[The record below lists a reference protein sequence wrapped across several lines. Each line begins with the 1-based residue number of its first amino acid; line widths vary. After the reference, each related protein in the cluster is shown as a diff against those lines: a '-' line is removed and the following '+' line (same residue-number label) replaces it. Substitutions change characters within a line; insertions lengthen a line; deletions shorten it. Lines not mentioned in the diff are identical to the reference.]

1 MLIQIKCGPLWNL
14 GDQKNPI
21 VQFAK
26 AEGELELLELS
37 EELSS
42 ALQLADQFTY
52 DNVFI
57 YFQPGAGK
65 IDIKNPTNQLKVAQA
80 KINEILDIINGL

>member
-57 YFQPGAGK
+57 KFQPGSGK
-65 IDIKNPTNQLKVAQA
+65 VLIKEPKAQLKIAA
-80 KINEILDIINGL
+80 SKLDAVLSSK